1 MLSLFS
7 SNFLSKY
14 GNLLKYIK
22 NCLAKS
28 IVVPFKRAGILKKNV
43 VFGIYFTKQDLCI
56 LLWNAYELLGMIKQ

>member
-22 NCLAKS
+22 NSLAKS
-28 IVVPFKRAGILKKNV
+28 IVVPFKRAGI
-43 VFGIYFTKQDLCI
+43 
-56 LLWNAYELLGMIKQ
+56 